1 MKYTKEAFEYVLS
14 LIEEY
19 NLYSYKELV
28 LKYNEL
34 TGSNESI
41 TTIRGMMNY
50 YGFSMK
56 KHRTNKVL
64 ELRKVGF
71 SNQQIADIVGL
82 NKESVSRI
90 GVSLNNKRFK
100 RRKRDFWKEK
110 SFKNRVIGLLEW
122 YDYNLSKVAK
132 SVRMRF
138 SDLVEVLK
146 YHKIYDLWR
155 TNAKIKD
162 GSKTRKCIEY
172 FKMYPN
178 ASAYKIAEIVGC
190 DYKVA
195 WKARKKLKEESII
208 WKHKNVTI
216 LKTKLNKETLW
227 RQLWKRH

>member
-34 TGSNESI
+34 TKSRESI

-50 YGFSMK
+50 YGFSME
-56 KHRTNKVL
+56 KHRANRVL

-90 GVSLNNKRFK
+90 GASLDKKRIK
-100 RRKRDFWKEK
+100 RRKRNFWKEQ
-110 SFKNRVIGLLEW
+110 SFKNKLISLLEGHN
-122 YDYNLSKVAK
+122 YNLTKVAEK
-132 SVRMRF
+132 VRMRF

-146 YHKIYDLWR
+146 YHNIYDLWR
-155 TNAKIKD
+155 ANAKIKD

-172 FKMYPN
+172 FKLYPN

-195 WKARKKLKEESII
+195 YKAKRRFEKE
-208 WKHKNVTI
+208 
-216 LKTKLNKETLW
+216 LNYEK
-227 RQLWKRH
+227 